1 MTIRELEQQL
11 LENRLRLEAIL
22 QTSTDAILFV
32 DDRGLIQSFNPAA
45 ERLFRCSEQDV
56 LNTALE
62 RFVSDRFVRAYRADL
77 ERWRHSDL
85 EAGTPG
91 QVSLCCGLAADG
103 REFPCEAWAAQQ
115 TVGGHRQFI
124 VFVRDI
130 TERHRF
136 EQALRQRT
144 EFETFLFNLSSTFIG
159 LPEERVDAAMEGGL
173 ASVGEF
179 LQMDRVTLLEL
190 TADRNEMVVAFS
202 WNAAGVPAFDA
213 RVTPQALPW
222 WMRQVLRGDVSLI
235 SCIDDLP
242 SDASAEKEYLR
253 GRGVSSAASIPLKV
267 GGDMAGAIT
276 FVTTHRQVSWDAA
289 LVGQLKAIGDI
300 LWNALK
306 RRQAMQ
312 ELMVAQGVVRES
324 GERFRLAMNNI
335 AAGVYTLNEQGLVT
349 YVNPAAEQ
357 MFGWTMAELI
367 GRKMHDVTHYKHA
380 DGTPFPASDCPGLQ
394 VLRDGVELRE
404 QADVFIRKDG
414 TCFPVVYSASPLR
427 KNGTA
432 AGIVVG
438 FRDDTKRLE
447 DERVIRESEARFRL
461 IASTAPV
468 IIWTVDEN
476 GQTTYVNESW
486 ATFTGLPQDQALGD
500 SWASVIHP
508 DDLER
513 TRETFGNAFHR
524 RGPFQMEHRMRHHDG
539 EFRWMFTQGVP
550 RYNAD
555 QRFEGYIGSAVDV
568 TDRKEAE
575 QLLSTLSQRLI
586 EAQEQERARVARE
599 LHDDI
604 CQRLALLHLSLE
616 GVKGLIKPSG
626 NAPEEEL
633 AHAIEA
639 TAALAAD
646 VQSLSHRLHSSKLM
660 MGLAAATLGFCREVS
675 ERSRVEVRLQTD
687 GDTAHLPE
695 DVALCLYRVLQEA
708 LQNAVKHSG
717 SHRVDVSLQGSAT
730 DVELTVSDS
739 GVGFQLD
746 EVLKGRRGLGL
757 VSMKERLK
765 LVVGELTIDS
775 HPQRGTTIRACVP
788 LSAAVIPSPRPQE
801 ASPPRPAHRT
811 PDGQRRG
818 PSVEHV
824 QALRRATPDPR

>member
-11 LENRLRLEAIL
+11 LEDRLRLATVL
-22 QTSTDAILFV
+22 QTSTDAILV
-32 DDRGLIQSFNPAA
+32 IDDRGMIQSFNAAA
-45 ERLFRCSEQDV
+45 ERMFSCSEQDV
-56 LNTALE
+56 LDTDLE
-62 RFVSDRFVRAYRADL
+62 RFVPERFVGTYRADL
-77 ERWRHSDL
+77 ERWRHSDTG
-85 EAGTPG
+85 AGTSG
-91 QVSLCCGLAADG
+91 QLSLSCGLAADG
-103 REFPCEAWAAQQ
+103 REFPCEAWGAQQ
-115 TVGGHRQFI
+115 TVGGHRQFV

-130 TERHRF
+130 ADRHRF

-179 LQMDRVTLLEL
+179 LQMDRITLLEL
-190 TADRNEMVVAFS
+190 TANKSEMVVAYS
-202 WNAAGVPAFDA
+202 WSAPGVPNAAA
-213 RVTPQALPW
+213 RITQQAQPW
-222 WMRQVLRGDVSLI
+222 WMRQVLRGDVSLT
-235 SCIDDLP
+235 SRVDDLP
-242 SDASAEKEYLR
+242 SEAAAEKAYLR
-253 GRGVSSAASIPLKV
+253 ERGVLSAASIPLKV
-267 GGDMAGAIT
+267 GGDIAGAIT
-276 FVTTHRQVSWDAA
+276 FITIHRQVAWDAA
-289 LVGQLKAIGDI
+289 LVGQLRAIGDI

-312 ELMVAQGVVRES
+312 ELLVAQGVVRES
-324 GERFRLAMNNI
+324 GERFRLAMNNVR
-335 AAGVYTLNEQGLVT
+335 AGVYTLDEQGLVT
-349 YVNPAAEQ
+349 YVNPAAEE

-367 GRKMHDVTHYKHA
+367 GRKMHDVVHYKHL
-380 DGTPFPASDCPGLQ
+380 DGTPFPASDCPALQ
-394 VLRDGVELRE
+394 VLRNGVELRE
-404 QADVFIRKDG
+404 QADLFIRKDG
-414 TCFPVVYSASPLR
+414 TFFPVVYSASPLS
-427 KNGTA
+427 KHGTA

-447 DERVIRESEARFRL
+447 DEQVIRESETRFRL

-476 GQTTYVNESW
+476 GQTTYVNELW
-486 ATFTGLPQDQALGD
+486 ATFTGLSQEEALGD
-500 SWASVIHP
+500 AWTSVMHP

-513 TRETFGNAFHR
+513 TREAFANAFHR
-524 RGPFQMEHRMRHHDG
+524 RGPFQMEHRIRHHDG
-539 EFRWMFTQGVP
+539 EFRWIFTQGVP
-550 RYNAD
+550 RYNAE
-555 QRFEGYIGSAVDV
+555 QRFEGYIGSAMDV

-586 EAQEQERARVARE
+586 EAQEQERSRVARE

-604 CQRLALLHLSLE
+604 CQRLALLLLSLE
-616 GVKGLIKPSG
+616 GVKQLVKPSG
-626 NAPEEEL
+626 NKPEQAL
-633 AHAIEA
+633 GHAIEA

-660 MGLAAATLGFCREVS
+660 MGLAAAALGFCREVS
-675 ERSRVEVRLQTD
+675 ERSRLEVNFQAH

-695 DVALCLYRVLQEA
+695 EVALCLYRILQEA

-717 SHRVDVSLQGSAT
+717 SHRVDVSLQGTAT
-730 DVELTVSDS
+730 DVALTVRDS

-775 HPQRGTTIRACVP
+775 RPQHGTTIRACVARASITPVGGSSMP
-788 LSAAVIPSPRPQE
+788 LSATR
-801 ASPPRPAHRT
+801 ASSASYRVEPPH
-811 PDGQRRG
+811 
-818 PSVEHV
+818 H
-824 QALRRATPDPR
+824 